1 MLQPATALTIR
12 PIHPDEVEAARRL
25 LADHGWTSKV
35 ADPAT
40 FQELLRRSQVA
51 LVAVQDGEVVGFIRG
66 LTDGIF
72 NGYLS
77 MVVVAQAHQ
86 GRGIGT
92 ALMRQAMSSN
102 PEITWVLR
110 ADREGVSGFYTQLGF
125 QPSSTALERRRR

>member
-12 PIHPDEVEAARRL
+12 PIHPDEVEAVRRL

-77 MVVVAQAHQ
+77 MVVVARAHQ
-86 GRGIGT
+86 GQGIGT
-92 ALMRQAMSSN
+92 ALMRQAMGSN
-102 PEITWVLR
+102 PEITWV
-110 ADREGVSGFYTQLGF
+110 
-125 QPSSTALERRRR
+125 